1 MNAPPVIVIGN
12 GIAGVSFAR
21 NFRKKSSKPILIISK
36 ETPYFFSR
44 TAIMYVYMGHLRWED
59 TQPYENTFWKKN
71 KLDLLQGTVT
81 QINPKEKN
89 IRLSDKSILYYDSL
103 IIATGSIP
111 NKFGWP
117 GENLKGVQGLYS
129 KQDLDSLEDY
139 SPSTNEAVIVGG
151 GLIGVEL
158 AEMLHSR
165 GKKVTFLVR
174 ENSFWNNVLP
184 KEESKLINQHL
195 LEHVIDLRLNTN
207 LSEIIEDEIGRV
219 KAIRTDSGEIINCQ
233 FVGLTTGVRP
243 NIDFIK
249 NTDIATNRGI
259 LVNKY
264 LETNQSSIYAIGDC
278 SEQQEPQTGR
288 RSIEAVWYTG
298 RMMGETLAQTLTG
311 DKKAYNPGHWFNSAK
326 FFDIEYQTYGLVAAQ
341 PTKPEKH
348 FHWKHPNENVAIT
361 LAYDENTKK
370 FLGINTF
377 GIRMRHELLDK
388 ILCEKKS
395 VFCMIEQLANCN
407 FDPEFFKTYEK
418 KILLKFNQDF
428 NTNIKLKKKSW
439 KVIFNNIILKL

>member
-12 GIAGVSFAR
+12 GIAGISFAR

-184 KEESKLINQHL
+184 KGESKLINQHL

-207 LSEIIEDEIGRV
+207 LSEIIEDETGRV

-388 ILCEKKS
+388 ILSEKKS
-395 VFCMIEQLANCN
+395 VFWMIEQLANCN

-439 KVIFNNIILKL
+439 KVIFNNIIS